1 MTGDIGDQKLLGY
14 GSLKLIKSSAPYNPS
29 SKLYALNN
37 RITQEPSNRQGG
49 VDTWIFMITR

>member
-29 SKLYALNN
+29 SKLYAALNN

-49 VDTWIFMITR
+49 VDTGVIMIA

>member
-1 MTGDIGDQKLLGY
+1 MAGDIGDQKLLGY
-14 GSLKLIKSSAPYNPS
+14 GSLKLIKSSAPYNL